1 MQDTTP
7 ITIPQRRKAKPPP
20 ANAPATLSSVSSF
33 GGGTTPEIGSKKHAQ
48 IPPRPN
54 IHLHDM
60 DDPTNLTDQV
70 KAALENAQGIRT
82 ELFNTDRA
90 EDFSTTQVNNTDNA
104 FAPAF
109 APDPNTDLQFNSS
122 RRYGANS
129 RRGRKSRKRST
140 RKSRGRKRSARKTR
154 KSRGRKS
161 RKSRGRKSRKSRG
174 RKSRKSRG
182 RKSRKSRGRKSR
194 KSRGRKSRKSRT

>member
-1 MQDTTP
+1 MQQG
-7 ITIPQRRKAKPPP
+7 I
-20 ANAPATLSSVSSF
+20 SF
-33 GGGTTPEIGSKKHAQ
+33 GGGVTPEIGTKEHAP
-48 IPPRPN
+48 IPQRPN
-54 IHLHDM
+54 ITVLPHM
-60 DDPTNLTDQV
+60 DNPTNLTDQAR
-70 KAALENAQGIRT
+70 AALTNVQDINQA
-82 ELFNTDRA
+82 LKNTDRP

-109 APDPNTDLQFNSS
+109 APDPNTDLNSFNST

-140 RKSRGRKRSARKTR
+140 RKSRGRKRSARKGR

-182 RKSRKSRGRKSR
+182 RKSRGR
-194 KSRGRKSRKSRT
+194 KSRGRK

>member
-1 MQDTTP
+1 MQQG
-7 ITIPQRRKAKPPP
+7 I
-20 ANAPATLSSVSSF
+20 SF
-33 GGGTTPEIGSKKHAQ
+33 GGGVTPEIGPKEHAP
-48 IPPRPN
+48 IPQRPN
-54 IHLHDM
+54 ITVLPHM
-60 DDPTNLTDQV
+60 DNPTNLTDQAR
-70 KAALENAQGIRT
+70 AALENAQGIRT

-109 APDPNTDLQFNSS
+109 APDPNTDLNSFNST

-140 RKSRGRKRSARKTR
+140 RKSRGRKRSARKSR
-154 KSRGRKS
+154 KSRGRKSRKLSGRKSRKSRGRKRSARKSRKSRGRKRSARKS

-182 RKSRKSRGRKSR
+182 RK
-194 KSRGRKSRKSRT
+194 